1 MDKFRTYNP
10 NTADEK
16 KREKEKYDDKTSDSA
31 DDAKNT
37 ASDTETSNA
46 SDNEIKDAENLPSSI
61 TFSASASDS
70 TDGDKASEAIDE
82 IDSDLSKTSDV
93 VSSLFGNLVEVLDGA
108 GTRVRDNLYTVD
120 YITSM
125 FSYDTMEKETVQNNS
140 GADKIY
146 QRTADVIQV
155 NLLHQGKE
163 DEGYQLQNAYCYFK
177 MKCSI
182 EVDPTMMGSSLLR
195 DLEGNPYMQTDW
207 RSFEYTCIRGY

>member
-1 MDKFRTYNP
+1 MAILVTEAGMDLNAIK
-10 NTADEK
+10 EGK
-16 KREKEKYDDKTSDSA
+16 KVLLIKKMDD
-31 DDAKNT
+31 
-37 ASDTETSNA
+37 
-46 SDNEIKDAENLPSSI
+46 L
-61 TFSASASDS
+61 
-70 TDGDKASEAIDE
+70 
-82 IDSDLSKTSDV
+82 V
-93 VSSLFGNLVEVLDGA
+93 VSFGSLLESDGLDA
-108 GTRVRDNLYTVD
+108 SVD
-120 YITSM
+120 EEDDRIALAYSDYLK
-125 FSYDTMEKETVQNNS
+125 FLLFAKLLSNS

-182 EVDPTMMGSSLLR
+182 EVDPTMMGSTLLR